1 MRTKVLSLNVDRSM
15 SFSRFQAR
23 IESSI
28 NNFTDDCVFQQF
40 EDIREMFV
48 ALQGALGD
56 DGLVITE
63 YEPNIEPASNRFL
76 ERNRIVS
83 GLSIGTLVVEGGHRS
98 GTSITARLTREQGK
112 NVFCVP

>member
-48 ALQGALGD
+48 ALQSALEND
-56 DGLVITE
+56 ELI
-63 YEPNIEPASNRFL
+63 
-76 ERNRIVS
+76 
-83 GLSIGTLVVEGGHRS
+83 
-98 GTSITARLTREQGK
+98 ITAVDVK
-112 NVFCVP
+112 NYLKFKNYEIKIMLSM